1 MDEAGVFVAKFV
13 SELADG
19 FEVWKAFDVAGGA
32 ADFDHHNVTATLFSG
47 FGDFLLDGVGDVRDD
62 LDCFAEKL
70 AFAFF
75 FEDFV
80 VNFSG
85 RDGG

>member
-19 FEVWKAFDVAGGA
+19 FEVGETFDIAGGA
-32 ADFDHHNVTATLFSG
+32 ADFDHHNVAATLFSG
-47 FGDFLLDGVGDVRDD
+47 FGDFLLDRVGDVRDN

-75 FEDFV
+75 FEYFV
-80 VNFSG
+80 VNFSSG
-85 RDGG
+85 DGG